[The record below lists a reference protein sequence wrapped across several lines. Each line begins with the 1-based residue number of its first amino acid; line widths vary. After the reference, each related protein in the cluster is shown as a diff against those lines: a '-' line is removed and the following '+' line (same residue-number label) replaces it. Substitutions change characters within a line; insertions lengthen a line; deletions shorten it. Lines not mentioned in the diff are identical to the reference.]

1 MQQRTS
7 EAVPELMTAAELSPQ
22 NASAQIERA
31 RALIANGN
39 NAKAVPVL
47 QRALTVDPSSPDAK
61 YQLALA
67 FQASGQEQQSIPFF
81 RRLSLPIR
89 VTRQHSPI

>member
-1 MQQRTS
+1 MLLSLIHIFRMQQRTS

-47 QRALTVDPSSPDAK
+47 QQMCIRDSLHRIQKPDT
-61 YQLALA
+61 QIC
-67 FQASGQEQQSIPFF
+67 G
-81 RRLSLPIR
+81 
-89 VTRQHSPI
+89 